1 MLQKPLVILIH
12 EIYGVNSHIKKMA
25 RLIKMAGYDVVTPN
39 LLGDQEVYSLKE
51 EKAAYEQFSMHNRL
65 TAGEKIIR
73 KLIVRNKNA
82 GRIIY
87 VIGFSAG
94 ATIAWKCS
102 SMPELSGAVCYY
114 GSRIRDHLDVH
125 PACPVLLFFPAY
137 EPSFDVSDVITR
149 IKKKENRFISLYQF
163 DAPHG
168 FANPD
173 SAHFD
178 RAVFLKS
185 LSIIADL

>member
-1 MLQKPLVILIH
+1 MLQKLLVILIH

-102 SMPELSGAVCYY
+102 SMPERRRLLLRLS
-114 GSRIRDHLDVH
+114 
-125 PACPVLLFFPAY
+125 
-137 EPSFDVSDVITR
+137 
-149 IKKKENRFISLYQF
+149 
-163 DAPHG
+163 
-168 FANPD
+168 NP
-173 SAHFD
+173 
-178 RAVFLKS
+178 
-185 LSIIADL
+185 